1 MIIHCRKVLGSHGW
15 LENQT
20 ISIDNGIVTAIK
32 PQSSVGSDSK
42 VVELLVPG
50 FIDIQVNG
58 GGGYLLNQHTDANA
72 VEHIFYAHQRF
83 GTTAMLPTLITD
95 SEEKMQQAVSAIITA
110 RKSLPNAIVGV
121 HFEGP
126 WLSQARKGV
135 HPENYIRAAKESELK
150 MLRTSGL
157 GQVMITLAP
166 ENVAPEVIREL
177 VEDGIIVFL
186 GHSAA
191 TAAQTSAAL
200 EAGATG
206 FTHLFNAMSP
216 MQSREPGMV
225 GTALASGSAYAGLIV
240 DGYHVDPTCCN
251 VAVRA
256 MSKER
261 VCLVTDAMAL
271 TASDATQMPFFETT
285 ITKSDNRL
293 TTPDGTLA
301 GSCLTMIDAVRNTVK
316 HCNVVLEDAL
326 YMAATTPAAAI
337 GIQESQGSIA
347 AGQLANFV
355 ALDQQLQI
363 TEVFQAGQPTF
374 ANSGA

>member
-1 MIIHCRKVLGSHGW
+1 MMINCRKVLSPQGW

-20 ISIDNGIVTAIK
+20 ICIDKGIITTIK
-32 PQSSVGSDSK
+32 PQTSDASGSK
-42 VVELLVPG
+42 TVELLAPG

-58 GGGYLLNQHTDANA
+58 GGGFLLNQQTDANA
-72 VEHIFYAHQRF
+72 VEQIFYAHQRF

-95 SEEKMQQAVSAIITA
+95 SEAKMQEATCAIAIA

-126 WLSQARKGV
+126 WLSRARKGV
-135 HPENYIRAAKESELK
+135 HPERYIRAPKESELA
-150 MLRTSGL
+150 MLRATGL
-157 GQVMITLAP
+157 GQVLVTLAP
-166 ENVAPEVIREL
+166 ENVAPAVIREL

-191 TAAQTSAAL
+191 TAEQTCAAL
-200 EAGATG
+200 DAGATG

-225 GTALASGSAYAGLIV
+225 GAALAAPNAYAGLIV
-240 DGYHVDPTCCN
+240 DGYHVDPICCK
-251 VAVRA
+251 VAARA
-256 MSKER
+256 LGKER
-261 VCLVTDAMAL
+261 ICLVTDAMAL
-271 TASDATQMPFFETT
+271 AASEATQMPFFETT

-316 HCNVVLEDAL
+316 HCNIALEDAL
-326 YMAATTPAAAI
+326 YMASTTPATALDL
-337 GIQESQGSIA
+337 QQSQGSIA
-347 AGQLANFV
+347 VGQQANFV
-355 ALDQQLQI
+355 ALDQQLQV
-363 TEVFQAGQPTF
+363 TEVYQAGQPTF
-374 ANSGA
+374 ENSGA